1 MSQKQQTM
9 KTIIAEKPSVAK
21 EIAHIV
27 GADKRE
33 EGYMQG
39 NGYYVTWAFGHLVQP
54 AMPETYGMK
63 GFHAENLP
71 VIPDPFVLVPRQ
83 VKTENG
89 YKPDAGVLA
98 QIKII
103 GKLFD
108 SSERIIVATD
118 AGREGELIFRYLYA
132 YLGCRKPFDRLWISS
147 LTDTAIREGLRNLRD
162 GKEYDNLYHAA
173 KARSEADW
181 LVGINGTQAL
191 TIAAGRGT
199 YSVGRVQTPTLGMV
213 CERYWEHKRFE
224 SKPFWQVH
232 FGVVDADS
240 GNILKFTSANRWTDE
255 ATATDIYNKVKDTG
269 SAIITKVTT
278 KRKVEK
284 APLLYDLTTL
294 QKEANSQHGF
304 TTEHTLSIAQKLY
317 EAKFI
322 TYPRTSSRYISD
334 DVFATLPKLFKN
346 LENHSE
352 YGEKVKLLP
361 GSEDYSKNS
370 VNAAKVTDHHALLIT
385 ENAAI
390 GLFKDE
396 KIVYDMILCRMIE
409 AFSAD
414 CIKDITSVS
423 AQVDHDVEFGISGSI
438 VRQTGWRAL
447 SLKEKN
453 NRLDKDADATDN
465 EVKEQVIPNWQEG
478 QHITLSGCTITEGKT
493 KPKPLHT
500 ESTLLAAME
509 TAGKE
514 IEDDTMRQAM
524 KDCGIGTPATRAA
537 IIETLL
543 KREYMVRQQKK
554 LVPTEKGLALHSVVK
569 NMAIA
574 NVEMT
579 GKWEAELAKIERGE
593 ASADGFPHSIEG
605 YTREITAELLG
616 CDRLF
621 SHKDSGCQCP
631 KCKQGTMQF
640 FGKVVRCCNK
650 ECGMPVFKQVAG
662 KLLTDSDITDLLT
675 KGKTRTLNGFTCKQ
689 GKPFSA
695 AIAFDENFN
704 TKFVFAEHKTAEKRG
719 NVKRYKK

>member
-39 NGYYVTWAFGHLVQP
+39 NGYFVTWAFGHLVQP

-304 TTEHTLSIAQKLY
+304 TAEHTLSIAQKLY

-423 AQVDHDVEFGISGSI
+423 AQVDHEVEFGISGSI
-438 VRQTGWRAL
+438 IRQTGWRAL
-447 SLKEKN
+447 PLKEKN
-453 NRLDKDADATDN
+453 KRQDKDADATDN

-574 NVEMT
+574 NMEMT

-593 ASADGFPHSIEG
+593 ASADGFTHSIEG

-621 SHKDSGCQCP
+621 SHKDSGYQCP

-640 FGKVVRCCNK
+640 FGKVVRCSNK

-662 KLLTDSDITDLLT
+662 KLLTDADITDLLT
-675 KGKTRTLNGFTCKQ
+675 KGKTRTLNGFISKQ

-704 TKFVFAEHKTAEKRG
+704 TKFVFAERKTAEKRG

>member
-1 MSQKQQTM
+1 M

-147 LTDTAIREGLRNLRD
+147 LTDTAIREGLLNLRD

-240 GNILKFTSANRWTDE
+240 GNILKFTSANRWTDK

-269 SAIITKVTT
+269 SAIITKVAT

-294 QKEANSQHGF
+294 QKEANTQHGF
-304 TTEHTLSIAQKLY
+304 TAEHTLSIAQKLY

-423 AQVDHDVEFGISGSI
+423 AQVDHEVEFGISGSI
-438 VRQTGWRAL
+438 IRQTGWRAL

-453 NRLDKDADATDN
+453 NRQDKDADATDN

-478 QHITLSGCTITEGKT
+478 QHISFSGSTITEGKT

-514 IEDDTMRQAM
+514 IEDDTMRQAI

-593 ASADGFPHSIEG
+593 ASADGFTHSIEG

-631 KCKQGTMQF
+631 KCKQGIMQF
-640 FGKVVRCCNK
+640 FGKVVRCSNK

-662 KLLTDSDITDLLT
+662 KLLTDADITDLLT
-675 KGKTRTLNGFTCKQ
+675 KGKTRTLNGFTSRQ
-689 GKPFSA
+689 GKSFSA
-695 AIAFDENFN
+695 TIAFDENFN
-704 TKFVFAEHKTAEKRG
+704 TKFVFAEHKAAEKRG
-719 NVKRYKK
+719 NVKRYEK

>member
-1 MSQKQQTM
+1 M

-147 LTDTAIREGLRNLRD
+147 LTDTAIREGLQNLTD

-173 KARSEADW
+173 KVRSEADW

-240 GNILKFTSANRWTDE
+240 GNILKFTSVNRWTDK

-269 SAIITKVTT
+269 SAIITKVAT

-304 TTEHTLSIAQKLY
+304 TAEHTLSIAQKLY

-396 KIVYDMILCRMIE
+396 KTVYDMILCRMIE

-423 AQVDHDVEFGISGSI
+423 AQVDHEVEFGISGSI
-438 VRQTGWRAL
+438 IRQTGWRAL

-453 NRLDKDADATDN
+453 NRQDKDADATDN
-465 EVKEQVIPNWQEG
+465 EVKDQVIPNWQEG
-478 QHITLSGCTITEGKT
+478 QHVTFSGCTITEGKT

-514 IEDDTMRQAM
+514 IEDDTMCQAM

-593 ASADGFPHSIEG
+593 ASADGFTHSIEG

-631 KCKQGTMQF
+631 KCKHGTMQF
-640 FGKVVRCCNK
+640 FGKVVRCSNK

-662 KLLTDSDITDLLT
+662 KLLTDADITDLLT
-675 KGKTRTLNGFTCKQ
+675 KGKTRTLNGFTSKQ
-689 GKPFSA
+689 GKSFSA

>member
-1 MSQKQQTM
+1 M

-27 GADKRE
+27 GAGKRE

-118 AGREGELIFRYLYA
+118 AGREGELIFRYLYE

-147 LTDTAIREGLRNLRD
+147 LTDSAIREGLANLRN

-240 GNILKFTSANRWTDE
+240 GNILKFTSANRWTDK

-304 TTEHTLSIAQKLY
+304 TAEHTLSIAQKLY

-361 GSEDYSKNS
+361 CSEDYSKNS

-423 AQVDHDVEFGISGSI
+423 AQVDHEIEFGISGSI
-438 VRQTGWRAL
+438 IRQTGWRAL

-453 NRLDKDADATDN
+453 SKKDKNADTTDN

-478 QHITLSGCTITEGKT
+478 QHITFSGCTITEGKT

-514 IEDDTMRQAM
+514 IVDDTMRQAM
-524 KDCGIGTPATRAA
+524 KDSGIGTPATRAA

-593 ASADGFPHSIEG
+593 ASADGFTHSIEG

-631 KCKQGTMQF
+631 KCKHGTMQF
-640 FGKVVRCCNK
+640 FGKVVRCSNK

-662 KLLTDSDITDLLT
+662 KLLTDADITDLLT
-675 KGKTRTLNGFTCKQ
+675 KGKT
-689 GKPFSA
+689 
-695 AIAFDENFN
+695 
-704 TKFVFAEHKTAEKRG
+704 
-719 NVKRYKK
+719 